1 MLEVFDLAKKRTA
14 ILENAFNVS
23 ETVKLN
29 AVSQLS
35 FELPITDEKTTFC
48 QPRHYVRYDE
58 GQLYRIIDRTAVDN
72 AAGVMQYQCEHVIAT
87 LVDKVLF
94 KDHIL
99 DNQTTAQAINYIL
112 ARQSDW
118 ELSACDFSYRYSYLW
133 SSENLLAAL
142 FSIAT
147 PFTDYYKWEYNTTVY
162 PWRLSLKRIDTT
174 QKPQFYVFKGLNFL
188 ESQKKEMQ
196 SEIVTRLYCLGYG
209 EGVNQLG
216 IESVNGGRPY
226 IDAPTIGQ
234 YGTIES
240 IFTDRRYEDAAA
252 LKAAGLAM
260 LEKLQEPR
268 VQYTVAAA
276 DLDGI
281 NGSEYMRA
289 DVGKVI
295 MFAEDSYKT
304 FITETAKNYDNVGD
318 MTITVA
324 NTPEDIASSIA
335 DIADRQRIESV
346 YAQGA
351 TQIYAQSIQ
360 ANASS
365 TKGTILRFFI
375 PEEMRVI
382 NFVKAKITLEGFRA
396 YSSAT
401 ENSEESLETSEDG
414 GGTTATGQASR
425 KTSTDQIEADIGL
438 YKLTIANIDS
448 GSWWNAL
455 HNETPYHQH
464 VYQDFTMSKHSHGME
479 HTHGDITIPD
489 HKHKFNIPPHKHDIT
504 AGIYEFGNPS
514 TATIFVNGVS
524 KGTMGT
530 DGDMDITDFLL
541 DARNEVP
548 RGSWQTIEIRPNDLA
563 YITID
568 LIIQGF
574 VQSRGGGTH

>member
-35 FELPITDEKTTFC
+35 FEIPITDEKTTFC
-48 QPRHYVRYDE
+48 KPRHYVRYDG
-58 GQLYRIIDRTAVDN
+58 GQLYRIIDRTAVEN

-94 KDHIL
+94 KDHII
-99 DNQTTAQAINYIL
+99 DNLTTAQAINYIL

-118 ELSACDFSYRYSYLW
+118 TLYACDFAFRYSYLW

-147 PFTDYYKWEYNTTVY
+147 PFTDYYKWEYNTNVY
-162 PWRLSLKRIDTT
+162 PWRVSLKRIDTA

-216 IESVNGGRPY
+216 IESVNSGRAY
-226 IDAPTIGQ
+226 LDAPTIGR
-234 YGTIES
+234 YGTVES
-240 IFTDRRYEDAAA
+240 VFIDRRYENAAA
-252 LKAAGLAM
+252 LKAAGLAL
-260 LEKLQEPR
+260 LEKLQAPR
-268 VQYTVAAA
+268 VQYEVAAA

-281 NGSEYMRA
+281 NGSDYMRA

-295 MFAEDSYKT
+295 LFAEDGYKT
-304 FITETAKNYDNVGD
+304 FITEIAKNYDNVGD

-324 NTPEDIASSIA
+324 NTPEDIAASIA

-360 ANASS
+360 ANASA
-365 TKGTILRFFI
+365 TKGAVLRFFI
-375 PEEMRVI
+375 PEEMRII
-382 NFVKAKITLEGFRA
+382 NFVKAKITLDKFRA
-396 YSSAT
+396 YSNAT
-401 ENSEESLETSEDG
+401 ESAESKEETSEDG
-414 GGTTATGQASR
+414 GGTSVVGQSSSI
-425 KTSTDQIEADIGL
+425 KTTEEIEASISL
-438 YKLTIANIDS
+438 YKMTIANIDS
-448 GSWWNAL
+448 GGNWNAL
-455 HNETPYHQH
+455 HNSTPYHQH
-464 VYQDFTMSKHSHGME
+464 VYQDDAMSKHSHGME
-479 HTHGDITIPD
+479 HTHGNITIPD
-489 HKHKFNIPPHKHDIT
+489 HKHKFTIPKHAHDIK
-504 AGIYEFGNPS
+504 AGIYEFGNAT
-514 TATIFVNGVS
+514 TATIFVNGAS
-524 KGTMGT
+524 KGAMGT
-530 DGDMDITDFLL
+530 DSDVDITSYLVN
-541 DARNEVP
+541 AQNEIP
-548 RGSWQTIEIRPNDLA
+548 RGSWQEIEIRPNDLA